1 MEQAEV
7 NGALVVHRFQGAQP
21 LKRSFVPD
29 WLAII
34 FLLLGLA
41 AIVLVIGLMID

>member
-1 MEQAEV
+1 MELEEV
-7 NGALVVHRFQGAQP
+7 NGALVTHRFQGAQP

-34 FLLLGLA
+34 LWLLGLA
-41 AIVLVIGLMID
+41 AIVLVIGLVID